1 MDNLVRLRQARSQ
14 VVKIQ
19 RRLWILQ
26 AAFWPVVVLGGI
38 LILTVVGRLAWRR
51 FGSAPVVNDAPVTS
65 PAPAQGAQSASTN
78 GHSPSEARRL

>member
-1 MDNLVRLRQARSQ
+1 MDNLVRLREARRR

-19 RRLWILQ
+19 RRIWILQ

-38 LILTVVGRLAWRR
+38 LIATTVARLVWRR
-51 FGSAPVVNDAPVTS
+51 YNAAAVVNDAPVTS
-65 PAPAQGAQSASTN
+65 PNQADGAQSASTN